1 MTPMK
6 KTALA
11 ALCALAAFSAGASNA
26 NADPMLQI
34 ELQAGGSTYTSQ
46 QKFSPLLYSPLSDDM
61 SLGGFSVAG
70 NFGVAKQTPVLD
82 LGSVEI
88 YSGTGG
94 GTIVVTLSA
103 SGFTTPLGA
112 ANWMSQFS
120 GNLNGSGT
128 MELQTYLDTSDTL
141 LGTGTLLSTLTST
154 GTPFG
159 ISNVTSASTN
169 GNFALTEV
177 MTISTDGAALI
188 SLDGSIAYVP
198 EPASMAL
205 LAAGLIGTGVV
216 SRRRKAA

>member
-1 MTPMK
+1 MTPTK

-11 ALCALAAFSAGASNA
+11 ALCALAAFSAAASNA
-26 NADPMLQI
+26 NANPMLQI
-34 ELQAGGSTYTSQ
+34 ELQSGGSTYTSQ
-46 QKFSPLLYSPLSDDM
+46 PGPSPLSYSGSIGDF
-61 SLGGFSVAG
+61 SLTWDVGA
-70 NFGVAKQTPVLD
+70 ATQTPALD
-82 LGSVEI
+82 LSSLDI
-88 YSGTGG
+88 DSQSG
-94 GTIVVTLSA
+94 GTLVITLSA

-120 GNLNGSGT
+120 GNFNGSGT

-141 LGTGTLLSTLTST
+141 LGTGTLLSTLTSA

-169 GNFALTEV
+169 GSFALTEV
-177 MTISTDGAALI
+177 MTISTNGAALI

-205 LAAGLIGTGVV
+205 LGAGLIATGVV